1 MLWNYV
7 NIKYKNYYR
16 RIFEEQI
23 EDMYKV
29 CLFTMWAET
38 EEKVANVRI

>member
-1 MLWNYV
+1 MLSEQT
-7 NIKYKNYYR
+7 R
-16 RIFEEQI
+16 TTLEEFFEEQI

-29 CLFTMWAET
+29 CVYTVGAET